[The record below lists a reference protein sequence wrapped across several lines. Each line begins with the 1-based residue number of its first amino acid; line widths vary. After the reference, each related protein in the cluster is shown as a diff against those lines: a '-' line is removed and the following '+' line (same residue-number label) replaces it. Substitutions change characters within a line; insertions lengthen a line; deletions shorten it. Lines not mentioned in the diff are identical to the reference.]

1 MLHMIAWQQTCFA
14 ISGAAMIDC
23 QALSVNSF
31 CVMRLPSPCCADTLN
46 PLECLGRATQ
56 THSNMHTRC
65 LPRHWHDASNMS
77 GNFQIGE
84 SCRHAA

>member
-1 MLHMIAWQQTCFA
+1 MAMLKLMPLRKSSWRACGHHIMLHMGHEQQTCFA

-46 PLECLGRATQ
+46 PLECLRRQPNHTQ
-56 THSNMHTRC
+56 T
-65 LPRHWHDASNMS
+65 
-77 GNFQIGE
+77 
-84 SCRHAA
+84 